1 MRKTLLLVFTT
12 LAITSYAQE
21 ANEDGL
27 TFVSLQRDFVGT
39 TLGYRKANID
49 SNTTDSKSLVIYL
62 HGGSSC
68 GTDNT
73 TQMKEPGIDSIANYL
88 VSHQKSAVF
97 VVPQCPDRNKGWGG
111 MAKNVKALL
120 DFTAQTENVDIN
132 MIYIF
137 GGSMGG
143 TGTWKMLSTYPNFFA
158 AGMPCAANPKGMSAE
173 NVATTPVYNVMG
185 LDDKIMNGEVRAIAE
200 DFISQLQQLGDE
212 TKYETVEGWTHETTC
227 IQSYSTER
235 LDWVFAHK
243 KQSAN
248 GIETTVN
255 DIYGNNA
262 WYTLQ
267 GIKITQPLSHGLYIH
282 NGKKVMVK

>member
-1 MRKTLLLVFTT
+1 
-12 LAITSYAQE
+12 
-21 ANEDGL
+21 
-27 TFVSLQRDFVGT
+27 
-39 TLGYRKANID
+39 
-49 SNTTDSKSLVIYL
+49 
-62 HGGSSC
+62 
-68 GTDNT
+68 
-73 TQMKEPGIDSIANYL
+73 MKEPGIDSIANYL
-88 VSHQKSAVF
+88 VRHQKSAVF

-143 TGTWKMLSTYPNFFA
+143 TGTWKMLSTYPNYFA
-158 AGMPCAANPKGMSAE
+158 AGMPCAANPKGMIAE

-235 LDWVFAHK
+235 LDWVFAHR
-243 KQSAN
+243 KQSAD

-267 GIKITQPLSHGLYIH
+267 GIETTQPLSHGLYIH

>member
-1 MRKTLLLVFTT
+1 
-12 LAITSYAQE
+12 
-21 ANEDGL
+21 
-27 TFVSLQRDFVGT
+27 
-39 TLGYRKANID
+39 
-49 SNTTDSKSLVIYL
+49 
-62 HGGSSC
+62 
-68 GTDNT
+68 
-73 TQMKEPGIDSIANYL
+73 
-88 VSHQKSAVF
+88 
-97 VVPQCPDRNKGWGG
+97 
-111 MAKNVKALL
+111 
-120 DFTAQTENVDIN
+120 
-132 MIYIF
+132 
-137 GGSMGG
+137 MGG
-143 TGTWKMLSTYPNFFA
+143 TGTWKMLSTYPNYFA

-173 NVATTPVYNVMG
+173 NLATTPVYNVMG
-185 LDDKIMNGEVRAIAE
+185 LDDKIMNGEARAIAE